1 MSQKATRTVLLTTH
15 HMDEADIL
23 SDNVAIIHKGALL
36 CQGSPL
42 LLKSKFGC
50 GYQLTISRFGDSTSN
65 NSSFKN
71 TDENIK
77 ILVTDY
83 DQEAARDEE
92 TALDQLNVTDS
103 DSGRVSNNSV
113 HLNNL
118 INTGK
123 RDELN
128 CSDSQSSAASG
139 KSSDKLMQF
148 IQCLVPNA
156 LKLDENLNEMIV
168 ALPRTGADGAKHDY
182 STFFQVLDSNI
193 SRFGYHSYGL
203 TSTTL
208 EEVFLTLCSLQDSRL
223 DFVGSLENKL
233 NLAKK
238 INLSI
243 NSFYGSAP
251 ADGGEFD
258 YFSNDPQ
265 HFGGVKSTKSPGLLC
280 TGLKLKIMQFKGLI
294 KKRAYHTFTN
304 RRTLFYNLV
313 FPCIFIFFAMGMTTI
328 KPKLAPDPIL
338 PLSPAIYGSEATSF
352 FAFKKLGGMPAGQL
366 EREMNSTTTSFLLG
380 NGASPELDCAEPRKG
395 WKVAKCPVIRKSFK
409 TQFPQYLLNFSSAAN
424 SAECTCERCFDYEG
438 QVDQPIATSLGYV
451 YDLSNVSN
459 INHFLMRTFSL
470 FNERRY
476 GGWSL
481 HQVDESVVGSINSTV
496 SSTREEVWKI
506 WFDNNGIHAIPSYL
520 NALNNALFRA
530 NLIKVGGLSEQ
541 QALDYSISSYSHPFH
556 IRSAQLGDQNL
567 MQKAGDSGIAL
578 IILVGFVFIP
588 TSFVFYIV
596 KERKN
601 EEKHMQRIYG
611 VGTTLYWT
619 VSIVWD
625 MTIVFFSVLVA
636 GAIIWS
642 FQMPIYVSRLNFPAI
657 VLLLLL
663 FGWAMISVV
672 YILEKFFDESSIA
685 FMVIYSL
692 SLFVGINTMV
702 FRLLIDVFNLLQ
714 VSPIFKATFER
725 VALLFPPFALM
736 SGLVDVTKNHL
747 LSEMFQLVGQDVYV
761 NPFSMELLV
770 PHYITLGVEGVLLF
784 IVNLLIE
791 LVRNGDLWFM
801 NRYSKMNAN
810 ELLSALDPE
819 ENGHYASVYDPN
831 RTTNGGKV
839 NLAFEEDQDVFEERK
854 RIITNELASNLGA
867 ANNHP
872 YHIGSNDVLKVVNV
886 SKRFNSSVSGRKDKL
901 VVDRISFGV
910 PPGECFGLLGGFFEI
925 ICFFGLFNELSINQ
939 DLLPLH
945 SHRHEWCGKDITF
958 PYPDRTDQSVVGY
971 DDVQPAEGGAG
982 TGGHL

>member
-1 MSQKATRTVLLTTH
+1 
-15 HMDEADIL
+15 
-23 SDNVAIIHKGALL
+23 
-36 CQGSPL
+36 
-42 LLKSKFGC
+42 
-50 GYQLTISRFGDSTSN
+50 
-65 NSSFKN
+65 
-71 TDENIK
+71 
-77 ILVTDY
+77 
-83 DQEAARDEE
+83 
-92 TALDQLNVTDS
+92 
-103 DSGRVSNNSV
+103 
-113 HLNNL
+113 
-118 INTGK
+118 
-123 RDELN
+123 
-128 CSDSQSSAASG
+128 
-139 KSSDKLMQF
+139 
-148 IQCLVPNA
+148 
-156 LKLDENLNEMIV
+156 MIV
-168 ALPRTGADGAKHDY
+168 ALPRTAADGGKHDY

-208 EEVFLTLCSLQDSRL
+208 EEVFVTLCSLQDSRF

-243 NSFYGSAP
+243 NSFYNA
-251 ADGGEFD
+251 GEFD
-258 YFSNDPQ
+258 HQFNDHHQ
-265 HFGGVKSTKSPGLLC
+265 FGGVGVKASAGSMLC
-280 TGLKLKIMQFKGLI
+280 TGLELKIMQFKGLI

-304 RRTLFYNLV
+304 PRTLFYNLV

-352 FAFKKLGGMPAGQL
+352 FALKGWPNQPTGLRSSTG
-366 EREMNSTTTSFLLG
+366 NSTATTSFLLG
-380 NGASPELDCAEPRKG
+380 NDLKASPELNCAEPRKG

-409 TQFPQYLLNFSSAAN
+409 TEFPQHLLNLSN
-424 SAECTCERCFDYEG
+424 GQQTTCSCDRCFDYVG
-438 QVDQPIATSLGYV
+438 QVNRPIATSIGYV

-459 INHFLMRTFSL
+459 INHFLMQTFSL

-481 HQVDESVVGSINSTV
+481 HQHQPAAKAELPEEAGGNSSVLVAGLSGQKKE
-496 SSTREEVWKI
+496 EEVWKI
-506 WFDNNGIHAIPSYL
+506 WFDNNGMHSIPSYL
-520 NALNNALFRA
+520 SALNNALFRA
-530 NLIKVGGLSEQ
+530 NLIKIGGLTEQ
-541 QALDYSISSYSHPFH
+541 QALDYSISSFSHPFH

-611 VGTTLYWT
+611 VGTTLYWF

-625 MTIVFFSVLVA
+625 LVIVFFSVLVA

-642 FQMPIYVSRLNFPAI
+642 FQMPIWTARLNFPAI

-672 YILEKFFDESSIA
+672 YLMEKFFDEPSIA
-685 FMVIYSL
+685 FMVIYCL
-692 SLFVGINTMV
+692 ALFVGINTMV

-714 VSPIFKATFER
+714 VSPVFKVTFER

-747 LSEMFQLVGQDVYV
+747 LSEMFLLVGQDAYV
-761 NPFSMELLV
+761 NPLELLG
-770 PHYITLGVEGVLLF
+770 PHYITLAVEGVLLF
-784 IVNLLIE
+784 IVNLIVELI
-791 LVRNGDLWFM
+791 RNGDLWFIDRC
-801 NRYSKMNAN
+801 NKINTN

-819 ENGHYASVYDPN
+819 ESGHYVPLYEQN
-831 RTTNGGKV
+831 QQTGGKV

-854 RIITNELASNLGA
+854 RIITNELANNLG
-867 ANNHP
+867 NNP
-872 YHIGSNDVLKVVNV
+872 YHIGNNDVLKVVNV

-901 VVDRISFGV
+901 VVDKISFGV
-910 PPGECFGLLGGFFEI
+910 PPGECFGLLGE
-925 ICFFGLFNELSINQ
+925 S
-939 DLLPLH
+939 
-945 SHRHEWCGKDITF
+945 
-958 PYPDRTDQSVVGY
+958 
-971 DDVQPAEGGAG
+971 
-982 TGGHL
+982 

>member
-1 MSQKATRTVLLTTH
+1 M
-15 HMDEADIL
+15 
-23 SDNVAIIHKGALL
+23 
-36 CQGSPL
+36 
-42 LLKSKFGC
+42 
-50 GYQLTISRFGDSTSN
+50 
-65 NSSFKN
+65 
-71 TDENIK
+71 
-77 ILVTDY
+77 
-83 DQEAARDEE
+83 
-92 TALDQLNVTDS
+92 
-103 DSGRVSNNSV
+103 
-113 HLNNL
+113 
-118 INTGK
+118 
-123 RDELN
+123 
-128 CSDSQSSAASG
+128 
-139 KSSDKLMQF
+139 
-148 IQCLVPNA
+148 
-156 LKLDENLNEMIV
+156 
-168 ALPRTGADGAKHDY
+168 
-182 STFFQVLDSNI
+182 LDSNI

-208 EEVFLTLCSLQDSRL
+208 EEVFLTLCSLQDSRF

-243 NSFYGSAP
+243 NSFYSSAP
-251 ADGGEFD
+251 ADDGEFD
-258 YFSNDPQ
+258 HDPHHQ
-265 HFGGVKSTKSPGLLC
+265 QFNGVKAAKSFGNGLLC

-352 FAFKKLGGMPAGQL
+352 FAFKKLNGFTGQRPL
-366 EREMNSTTTSFLLG
+366 NLTSTTTSFLLG
-380 NGASPELDCAEPRKG
+380 NDLRSSPELDCAEPRKG
-395 WKVAKCPVIRKSFK
+395 WKVSKCPVIRKSFK
-409 TQFPQYLLNFSSAAN
+409 TQFPQYLLNFSNAAN
-424 SAECTCERCFDYEG
+424 GAECACEQCFDYAG
-438 QVDQPIATSLGYV
+438 QVNRPIASSVGYV

-481 HQVDESVVGSINSTV
+481 HQLNAEQPANGGNPI
-496 SSTREEVWKI
+496 SSAKTEEEVWKI

-520 NALNNALFRA
+520 NSLNNALFRA
-530 NLIKVGGLSEQ
+530 NLIKVAGLSEQ

-642 FQMPIYVSRLNFPAI
+642 FQMPIYCTRMNFPAI

-747 LSEMFQLVGQDVYV
+747 LSEMFQLVGQDTYV
-761 NPFSMELLV
+761 NPFSMELLA
-770 PHYITLGVEGVLLF
+770 PHYITLAVEGVVLF
-784 IVNLLIE
+784 IINLLIE

-801 NRYSKMNAN
+801 NRYSQMNAN

-819 ENGHYASVYDPN
+819 ESGHYAAVYEPN
-831 RTTNGGKV
+831 RTNGGKV

-854 RIITNELASNLGA
+854 RIITNELASNL
-867 ANNHP
+867 ANSNP

-910 PPGECFGLLGGFFEI
+910 PPGECFGLLGEFHHFRFSLCKLSAVFE
-925 ICFFGLFNELSINQ
+925 
-939 DLLPLH
+939 
-945 SHRHEWCGKDITF
+945 
-958 PYPDRTDQSVVGY
+958 RT
-971 DDVQPAEGGAG
+971 
-982 TGGHL
+982 